1 MALFEGL
8 RQLFGRNEELTD
20 EQKKRRGRLNRVARG
35 AGVVASPITAVSL
48 IPKEKKDKALEF
60 GKSVVQGT
68 ARNLALVASGLFA
81 PLPEGQKPTL
91 NPKKRFQQFSESPI
105 TVKNQAASMLFGKPQ
120 GETFSLKSEGGE
132 FLAGI
137 GAGEN
142 TQKNLA
148 APLGVFLGTLDA
160 SGIPAG
166 KIVKEAKVLA
176 KLTDELDIIPKIK
189 KMFPGAKDLDIEEI
203 ARRVANI
210 SDEKEIETILKNPQK
225 VLEEV
230 PAVVD
235 DVASKTLKA
244 VPETTPRILDEAD
257 PTAIRES
264 VEEGAKAADDV
275 PVQNMD
281 DIDKIIKEKSPIN
294 LSKYD
299 LSDAEKARFAQ
310 FLNDVGKVPESSKGA
325 PIKWDEVAE
334 AAKGAQAFEKGM
346 TRTEMV
352 DLGASIYKTRQKLN
366 SVLKADGTIDEEVFK
381 EAATKIIP
389 TLEEF
394 AADAGRQL
402 NFLKM
407 KVGDEGTNALLEK
420 LLKMKDKTDDILKAA
435 KGVNLNDPA
444 EALKLYRQFEKARFW
459 DVLTEYRYAN
469 MLSSPRT
476 HIINAFS
483 NVIQGSILRPLTKL
497 TTGVFDSIGSALTGK
512 AREAYVREVPA
523 YYKGAFNAV
532 PDAARNFMEVMR
544 GKIPI
549 EQLDLKRLPSNSKF
563 MKYTGLRYV
572 SRLMEAN
579 DVLFR
584 TMIQQ
589 GEREALAFR
598 TVKKG
603 GLVNARTMAAIDK
616 QANETAL
623 EYVFRKPLDTMNET
637 GQGSVL
643 SGIDKATAL
652 ILKARDLPGIGWFVP
667 FIQTPMNI
675 LKQGIEFS
683 PLGALTLIN
692 NTRKTEQLAKM
703 AIGSAVFVGAG
714 ALALEGKTTWGAPE
728 NAKDREAFYASGR
741 RPYSVKIGDK
751 WVSYSKLG
759 PLAYPMAL
767 ASAVQYYWN
776 ENPDSYD
783 DETHNKALLVLQG
796 VAEFLSDQS
805 YMQGLSEIMGSLTGA
820 PGSKGVVPT
829 TIDTFTGQLIP
840 LSSLQRWVNNF
851 IDPIYRKQENDVS
864 VEAIINNLKPNIIGL
879 KSQMDAYTNP
889 DGTASV
895 RDYPGLNAFSPVEIS
910 SSKPEGEELYTEGL
924 KMRKIANQRKISDD
938 EVQAVVDE
946 LNSLPLSKAI
956 LEFTKLKKENPALAQ
971 RVDNQKKKE
980 KLALTPLQQR
990 MASLN
995 VTDGTRAEYIY
1006 SYVHSL
1012 PLAERAKVIAEL
1024 RAKKIITEAVEKQLK
1039 VIASTQ

>member
-8 RQLFGRNEELTD
+8 RQLFGRDEEFTD
-20 EQKKRRGRLNRVARG
+20 EQKKRRKRIGNVARG
-35 AGVVASPITAVSL
+35 TATALVPTMSGTFAT
-48 IPKEKKDKALEF
+48 KEKKKQALEF
-60 GKSVVQGT
+60 GKDVIQST
-68 ARNLALVASGLFA
+68 ARNVALVSSGLFGK
-81 PLPEGQKPTL
+81 PPEGQKPTL
-91 NPKKRFQQFSESPI
+91 NAKKRFAQFSENPI
-105 TVKNQAASMLFGKPQ
+105 TVQSKAASVLFGKPQ
-120 GETFSLKSEGGE
+120 GESFSLKSEGGE
-132 FLAGI
+132 FLAGV

-148 APLGVFLGTLDA
+148 APVGVFLGTLD
-160 SGIPAG
+160 STGVPFG
-166 KIVKEAKVLA
+166 KITKEAKVLS
-176 KLTDELDIIPKIK
+176 KMTDELDIIPKLK
-189 KMFPGAKDLDIEEI
+189 KIFSGADDGEIEQL

-210 SDEKEIETILKNPQK
+210 SDEKEIETILKNPQSVIEK
-225 VLEEV
+225 APT
-230 PAVVD
+230 PA
-235 DVASKTLKA
+235 TKA
-244 VPETTPRILDEAD
+244 IPESAPRILDEAD

-264 VEEGAKAADDV
+264 VEEGAKAADEV
-275 PVQNMD
+275 PVQSMD
-281 DIDKIIKEKSPIN
+281 DINKIIEEKSPIN

-310 FLNDVGKVPESSKGA
+310 FLNDTDEALKSSKGA
-325 PIKWDEVAE
+325 KVSWDEVAE
-334 AAKGAQAFEKGM
+334 AAKGATALERGM
-346 TRTEMV
+346 TREETL

-381 EAATKIIP
+381 EAATKIVP
-389 TLEEF
+389 VLEEF

-407 KVGDEGTNALLEK
+407 KVGDEGSNAILQK
-420 LLKMKDKTDDILKAA
+420 LLAMKDKTDEILKAA
-435 KGVNLNDPA
+435 KGVNLNDPE
-444 EALKLYRQFEKARFW
+444 EALKLYRQFSKARFW
-459 DVLTEYRYAN
+459 DVVAEYRYAN

-497 TTGVFDSIGSALTGK
+497 TTGVFDSVGSALTGK
-512 AREAYVREVPA
+512 AREAYAREVPA

-532 PDAARNFMEVMR
+532 PDATRKFFDVMR

-584 TMIQQ
+584 TMIEQ
-589 GEREALAFR
+589 GEKEALAFR
-598 TVKKG
+598 AVKKG
-603 GLVNARTMAAIDK
+603 ELVNARTMAAIDK
-616 QANETAL
+616 QAKETSL

-652 ILKARDLPGIGWFVP
+652 ILKARDLPGVGWFVP
-667 FIQTPMNI
+667 FVQTPMNI

-692 NTRKTEQLAKM
+692 NTKKTEQLAKM
-703 AIGSAVFVGAG
+703 AVGSAVFLGAG
-714 ALALEGKTTWGAPE
+714 ALALEGKTTWGAPK
-728 NAKDREAFYASGR
+728 NPSDREAFYASGR
-741 RPYSVKIGDK
+741 RPYSVKINDK

-767 ASAVQYYWN
+767 ASAFQYYWN

-783 DETHNKALLVLQG
+783 EETHNKALLVLQG
-796 VAEFLSDQS
+796 VAEFLTDQS

-820 PGSKGVVPT
+820 PGSKGVIPT

-879 KSQMDAYTNP
+879 KSQMEPYLNP
-889 DGTASV
+889 DGTEST
-895 RDYPGLNAFSPVEIS
+895 RDFPGLNAISPVEIS

-924 KMRKIANQRKISDD
+924 KMRKIANQRKVSDKD
-938 EVQAVVDE
+938 VEYVMQE
-946 LNSLPLSKAI
+946 LNKMSPYQAKIAFA
-956 LEFTKLKKENPALAQ
+956 ELKRENPALAQ
-971 RVDNQKKKE
+971 RAASAAAKE
-980 KLALTPLQQR
+980 ALAYTPLQKR
-990 MASLN
+990 IANLN

-1006 SYVHSL
+1006 TYVNSL
-1012 PLAERAKVIAEL
+1012 PVSERAKVVAEL
-1024 RAKKIITEAVEKQLK
+1024 RAKKIITKTVEQQLQ
-1039 VIASTQ
+1039 VIARTQ

>member
-8 RQLFGRNEELTD
+8 RQLFGRDEELTD

-81 PLPEGQKPTL
+81 PLPEGQKPTM
-91 NPKKRFQQFSESPI
+91 NPKKRFEQFADNPV
-105 TVKNQAASMLFGKPQ
+105 TVQSKAASMLFGKPQ
-120 GETFSLKSEGGE
+120 GESFSLKSEGGE
-132 FLAGI
+132 FLSSF

-148 APLGVFLGTLDA
+148 APIGVVFGTLDA
-160 SGIPAG
+160 TGLPVG
-166 KIVKEAKVLA
+166 KVAKEAKVLA
-176 KLTDELDIIPKIK
+176 KMTDELDIIPKLK
-189 KMFPGAKDLDIEEI
+189 KMFSGADDGEIEEL

-210 SDEKEIETILKNPQK
+210 SDEKEIESILKNPQK
-225 VLEEV
+225 VLEEA

-235 DVASKTLKA
+235 DVVSEAPKA
-244 VPETTPRILDEAD
+244 VPETTPRLLDEAD

-281 DIDKIIKEKSPIN
+281 DIDNIIKEKSPIN
-294 LSKYD
+294 LSKYN

-310 FLNDVGKVPESSKGA
+310 FLNDVGEVKSSKGA

-366 SVLKADGTIDEEVFK
+366 SVLKADGTIDEEAFK
-381 EAATKIIP
+381 EAATKIVPI
-389 TLEEF
+389 LEEF

-420 LLKMKDKTDDILKAA
+420 LLKMKDKTDEILKAA
-435 KGVNLNDPA
+435 KGVNLNNPA

-459 DVLTEYRYAN
+459 DVIAEYRYAN

-483 NVIQGSILRPLTKL
+483 NIIQGSILRPLTKL

-512 AREAYVREVPA
+512 AREAYAREVPA

-532 PDAARNFMEVMR
+532 PDATRKFFDVMR

-584 TMIQQ
+584 TMIEQ

-603 GLVNARTMAAIDK
+603 GVVNARTMAAIDK

-652 ILKARDLPGIGWFVP
+652 ILKARDLPGVGWFVP

-714 ALALEGKTTWGAPE
+714 ALALEGKTTWGAPK
-728 NAKDREAFYASGR
+728 NPSDREAFYASGR

-796 VAEFLSDQS
+796 VAEFLTDQS

-889 DGTASV
+889 DGTEST
-895 RDYPGLNAFSPVEIS
+895 RDFPGLNAISPFEIS
-910 SSKPEGEELYTEGL
+910 ESKPEGEELYSEGL
-924 KMRKIANQRKISDD
+924 KMRKIANQRKVSDD
-938 EVQAVVDE
+938 EVKTVVAE
-946 LNSLPLSKAI
+946 LDALPLAKARI
-956 LEFTKLKKENPALAQ
+956 EFAKLKRENPALAQ
-971 RVDNQKKKE
+971 RVESQKKKE
-980 KLALTPLQQR
+980 ALAYTPLQKR
-990 MASLN
+990 MSNLN

-1006 SYVHSL
+1006 SYVNSL
-1012 PLAERAKVIAEL
+1012 PVAERAKVVAEL
-1024 RAKKIITEAVEKQLK
+1024 RAKKIITKTVEQQLQ
-1039 VIASTQ
+1039 VIARTQ